1 MTKDLKRCSDRAES
15 SLPVQ
20 TWPSGLSC
28 RRASGRKIRR
38 FHHGSGC
45 ASYALNFLCP
55 NLPTPSRRQQMEQA
69 LQNLPDPIEARFR
82 EKFQQIRAAGDPV
95 RKQMDA
101 ARDEALRLLSTE
113 PFDEA
118 AYDQQ
123 VKKIDELREEMF
135 KRMGQV
141 IKQTV
146 KELSPDE
153 RRMFADLL
161 RRPPPPPGQN

>member
-1 MTKDLKRCSDRAES
+1 MTKRFKLVFLASLVLNIVLLGVIVGHLPRSLES
-15 SLPVQ
+15 
-20 TWPSGLSC
+20 
-28 RRASGRKIRR
+28 
-38 FHHGSGC
+38 
-45 ASYALNFLCP
+45 
-55 NLPTPSRRQQMEQA
+55 TPSRRQQMEQS
-69 LQNLPDPIEARFR
+69 LQKLPDPIEARFR

-118 AYDQQ
+118 AYDRQ

>member
-1 MTKDLKRCSDRAES
+1 MSKTLRLVFLA
-15 SLPVQ
+15 SLVLNIILLGVIVGRLPR
-20 TWPSGLSC
+20 SLDG
-28 RRASGRKIRR
+28 AS
-38 FHHGSGC
+38 
-45 ASYALNFLCP
+45 
-55 NLPTPSRRQQMEQA
+55 SRRQQMEQA

-118 AYDQQ
+118 AYDRQ
-123 VKKIDELREEMF
+123 VRKIDELREEMF

-153 RRMFADLL
+153 RRLFADLL
-161 RRPPPPPGQN
+161 RRPPPPSRQN

>member
-1 MTKDLKRCSDRAES
+1 MSKTLRLVFLA
-15 SLPVQ
+15 SLV
-20 TWPSGLSC
+20 
-28 RRASGRKIRR
+28 
-38 FHHGSGC
+38 
-45 ASYALNFLCP
+45 LNIILLGVIVGH
-55 NLPTPSRRQQMEQA
+55 LPRSLDGAPSRRQQMEQA

-118 AYDQQ
+118 AYDRQ

-161 RRPPPPPGQN
+161 RRPPAPPGQN

>member
-1 MTKDLKRCSDRAES
+1 MSKTLRLVFLA
-15 SLPVQ
+15 SLVLNVIFLGVIVGHLPR
-20 TWPSGLSC
+20 SLDG
-28 RRASGRKIRR
+28 AS
-38 FHHGSGC
+38 
-45 ASYALNFLCP
+45 
-55 NLPTPSRRQQMEQA
+55 SRRQQMEQA

-118 AYDQQ
+118 AYDRQ
-123 VKKIDELREEMF
+123 VRKIDELREEMF

-161 RRPPPPPGQN
+161 RRPPPPPRQN

>member
-1 MTKDLKRCSDRAES
+1 MSKTLRLVFLA
-15 SLPVQ
+15 SLVLNIILLGVIVGHLPR
-20 TWPSGLSC
+20 SLDG
-28 RRASGRKIRR
+28 AS
-38 FHHGSGC
+38 
-45 ASYALNFLCP
+45 
-55 NLPTPSRRQQMEQA
+55 SRRQQMEQA

-118 AYDQQ
+118 AYDRQ
-123 VKKIDELREEMF
+123 VRKIDESREEMF

-161 RRPPPPPGQN
+161 RRPPPPPRQN

>member
-1 MTKDLKRCSDRAES
+1 MTKTLKLVFLA
-15 SLPVQ
+15 SLV
-20 TWPSGLSC
+20 
-28 RRASGRKIRR
+28 
-38 FHHGSGC
+38 
-45 ASYALNFLCP
+45 LNIVLLGVIVGH
-55 NLPTPSRRQQMEQA
+55 LPRSLDGAPSRRQQMEQS
-69 LQNLPDPIEARFR
+69 LQKLPDPIEARFR

-95 RKQMDA
+95 RKQMDT

-113 PFDEA
+113 PFDEV

-146 KELSPDE
+146 KELSPEE